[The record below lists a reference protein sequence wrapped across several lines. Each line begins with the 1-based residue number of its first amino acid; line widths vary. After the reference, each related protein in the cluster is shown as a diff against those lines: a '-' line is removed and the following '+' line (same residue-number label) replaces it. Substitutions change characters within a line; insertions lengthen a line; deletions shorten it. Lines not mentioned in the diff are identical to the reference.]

1 MKRKIIAILLVL
13 ATLLTLLPCHAKSKW
28 TNILLLGGDSRQT
41 SSYENTDTMM
51 ILSLNSED
59 RCIKLTSIM
68 RDTWVELPGRKE
80 PGKINSANTLGGP
93 KYAVRTVN
101 KNFST
106 NIENYILVNM
116 ADLVAIIDLVG
127 GIDIEVTESEL
138 EQINAY
144 AQDYINNIQQYDGQT
159 VLEEAGYVHLNGL
172 LATAYTRDRYTDSDF
187 GRVMRQ
193 QKVIMALSDQIQNM
207 ELDEL
212 MAVVSDIY
220 GHIKTNMNDDTLDA
234 LVQTVMLCDVEDI
247 PRFRIPADGTYKSET
262 RKGVWAIYPSY
273 KKNAALLYDFIYKE
287 GE

>member
-1 MKRKIIAILLVL
+1 MKRKFIVLMLALALLF
-13 ATLLTLLPCHAKSKW
+13 TSIPCQAKSSW

-41 SSYENTDTMM
+41 DAYERTDTMM
-51 ILSLNSED
+51 ILSLNRED
-59 RCIKLTSIM
+59 RSIKLTSIM
-68 RDTWVELPGRKE
+68 RDTWVEFPGKSQS
-80 PGKINSANTLGGP
+80 GKINAANVYGGP

-106 NIENYILVNM
+106 NIEYYILVNM
-116 ADLVAIIDLVG
+116 SDLVAIIDLVG

-144 AQDYINNIQQYDGQT
+144 AQDYIDNIQAYDGQT
-159 VLEEAGYVHLNGL
+159 QLDQAGYVHLNGL

-193 QKVIMALSDQIQNM
+193 QNVMMALSDQVQNM

-212 MAVVSDIY
+212 MAVVNDIY
-220 GHIKTNMNDDTLDA
+220 DHIKTNLDDGTLDA
-234 LVQTVMLCDVEDI
+234 LVQTAMLCDVEDI
-247 PRFRIPADGTYKSET
+247 SRFRIPADGTYKSGT
-262 RKGVWAIYPSY
+262 YDGVWSIRPNY